1 MKKKLFFLVFIFF
14 LSSSIFAQLEDRLG
28 FLTDQEVQ
36 DYVQPLAT
44 TLGVAFNSGSYH
56 TAAVSKV
63 FGFGLSFKYMMIFIP
78 DDQKSFTPANMPE
91 GYTASEPTATIY
103 GGSGTAYPGP
113 AGYLAYPSGLDIS
126 TMPMI
131 SPQISASLLGSE
143 LMLRYLPEISVG
155 DENFSL
161 FGFGLKH
168 SISQYIPLA
177 PVDIAVQ
184 FLYNTFT
191 VTNIVD
197 VSNIAFN
204 AHASKTFGLFTAYGG
219 LQYEATSVDFEYT
232 FSDPN
237 NTNPLL
243 DGEKIKVS
251 VDGEN
256 SFRFTVGAMLKL
268 AVIALNVDYS
278 LGSQGVFTTGLN
290 FEF

>member
-1 MKKKLFFLVFIFF
+1 MKKILLFTFFLFI
-14 LSSSIFAQLEDRLG
+14 STQSIAQLEDRLG
-28 FLTDQEVQ
+28 FLTEQEVENF
-36 DYVQPLAT
+36 VQPLAT
-44 TLGVAFNSGSYH
+44 TIGVAFNTGSYH
-56 TAAVSKV
+56 SAAVSKV

-103 GGSGTAYPGP
+103 GGSGTAYLGP

-131 SPQISASLLGSE
+131 FPQISASVLGSE
-143 LMLRYLPEISVG
+143 LMIRYLPELDVG
-155 DENFSL
+155 DESLSL

-191 VTNIVD
+191 VTDIVD

-204 AHASKTFGLFTAYGG
+204 AHASKSFGVFSAYGG
-219 LQYEATSVDFEYT
+219 IQYETTGVDFEYT
-232 FSDPN
+232 YTDPN
-237 NTNPLL
+237 NINPGL
-243 DGEKIKVS
+243 DDETIKVS

-256 SFRFTVGAMLKL
+256 NFRFTVGAMVKL
-268 AVIALNVDYS
+268 AVLALNVDYS
-278 LGSQGVFTTGLN
+278 VGSQGVFSTGLS